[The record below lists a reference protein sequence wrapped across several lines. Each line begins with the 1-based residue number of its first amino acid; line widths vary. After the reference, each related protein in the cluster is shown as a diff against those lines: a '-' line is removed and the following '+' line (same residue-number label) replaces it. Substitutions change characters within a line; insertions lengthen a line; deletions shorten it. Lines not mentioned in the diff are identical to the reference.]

1 MIGLFFLFSLWIPS
15 GVSVTDLSPNVIG
28 WFVGNDIQEFHQVPW
43 NYYTNIRIGN
53 LQVSPNGT
61 ASCEPDSI
69 FQEALTYSSTHP
81 IQIVL
86 GGGNI
91 NITRCSFSSGTY
103 CETLYNTIQSAVRSC
118 GPQVTGIE
126 FDWEW
131 GKQYINLFGY
141 ISQSHVIGFSSFL
154 DKLQVALG
162 TPYTVSCDVDLYL
175 LPFTRWVAGWIFQNN
190 PNLYVNTMSYYTPL
204 DCSISH
210 WKRDGWVVHNEWG
223 VPKEQIN
230 IGIGYFSTI
239 RDKHFKIIEEPTWKY
254 LQLECPNITETNCIC
269 NRTPYVSAS
278 MNYKIGQLIAQQ
290 GYRGSF
296 PWAANYDKFQ
306 NPLVAHLIHGMN
318 S

>member
-1 MIGLFFLFSLWIPS
+1 MNHNSYSRINTHSFLSICMIGLFFLFSLWIPTS
-15 GVSVTDLSPNVIG
+15 VSVTDLSPNVIG

-43 NYYTNIRIGN
+43 KYYTHIRIGN

-61 ASCEPDSI
+61 ATCQPDSI

-86 GGGNI
+86 GGGDI

-175 LPFTRWVAGWIFQNN
+175 LGIISPKFNFDNKHQQCPDLFNIPGTSTTIFSGRQSMKF
-190 PNLYVNTMSYYTPL
+190 LFGTLTADSSKLVS
-204 DCSISH
+204 SIIAS
-210 WKRDGWVVHNEWG
+210 
-223 VPKEQIN
+223 I
-230 IGIGYFSTI
+230 IGTI
-239 RDKHFKIIEEPTWKY
+239 LSLILLSILKY
-254 LQLECPNITETNCIC
+254 SE
-269 NRTPYVSAS
+269 
-278 MNYKIGQLIAQQ
+278 
-290 GYRGSF
+290 
-296 PWAANYDKFQ
+296 
-306 NPLVAHLIHGMN
+306 
-318 S
+318 